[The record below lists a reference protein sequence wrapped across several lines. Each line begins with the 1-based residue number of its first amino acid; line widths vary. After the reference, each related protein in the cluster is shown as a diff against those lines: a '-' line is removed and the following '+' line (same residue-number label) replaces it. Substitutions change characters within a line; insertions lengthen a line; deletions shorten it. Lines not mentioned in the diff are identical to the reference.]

1 MQHRSL
7 PLAGIALI
15 ALLALAACQPSTP
28 QSDRT
33 SSDTPS
39 TRSLSFDNGDITL
52 KVSGQPPATITRSG
66 DLLIDGKQVTLSAEQ
81 HALLVAYRAQLG
93 AVGMQGLEVG
103 KQGAA
108 LGVKAAGDALA
119 GVISGNTEHVGE
131 HIEAQAEKLK
141 QEALK
146 IRPSDSSMF
155 RNETLDGASAEPS
168 SMKYVSVV
176 KCFASISAW
185 IRSRIFCW
193 SAGP

>member
-7 PLAGIALI
+7 ALAGVALT

-33 SSDTPS
+33 TSNTPS
-39 TRSLSFDNGDITL
+39 ARSLSFDNGDITL

-66 DLLIDGKQVTLSAEQ
+66 DLLIDGKQVAVSAEQ
-81 HALLVAYRAQLG
+81 HALLVAYREQLG
-93 AVGMQGLEVG
+93 AIGMQGLEVG

-146 IRPSDSSMF
+146 ICGQVATLRQAQDTLAQKLPAFRPYASLDASDISDCD
-155 RNETLDGASAEPS
+155 N
-168 SMKYVSVV
+168 SV
-176 KCFASISAW
+176 K
-185 IRSRIFCW
+185 
-193 SAGP
+193 

>member
-7 PLAGIALI
+7 ALAGVALT
-15 ALLALAACQPSTP
+15 ALLALAACTPSTP
-28 QSDRT
+28 QADRT
-33 SSDTPS
+33 TSNTPS
-39 TRSLSFDNGDITL
+39 ARSLSFDNGDITL

-66 DLLIDGKQVTLSAEQ
+66 DLLIDGKQVAVSAEQ
-81 HALLVAYRAQLG
+81 HALLVAYREQLG
-93 AVGMQGLEVG
+93 AIGMQGLEVG

-146 IRPSDSSMF
+146 ICGQVATLRQAQDTLAQKLPAFRPYASLDASDISDCD
-155 RNETLDGASAEPS
+155 N
-168 SMKYVSVV
+168 SV
-176 KCFASISAW
+176 K
-185 IRSRIFCW
+185 
-193 SAGP
+193 